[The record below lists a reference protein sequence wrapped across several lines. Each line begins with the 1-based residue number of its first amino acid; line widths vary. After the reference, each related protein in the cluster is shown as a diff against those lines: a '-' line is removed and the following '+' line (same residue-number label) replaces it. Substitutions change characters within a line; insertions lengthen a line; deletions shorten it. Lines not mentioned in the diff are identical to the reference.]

1 MLVRDVISNFIL
13 RLFPVEYIM
22 SYRVKP
28 ESLID
33 SLDLLNSNVDLDY
46 CHL

>member
-1 MLVRDVISNFIL
+1 
-13 RLFPVEYIM
+13 M

-33 SLDLLNSNVDLDY
+33 SLDLLNSNVDLGY
-46 CHL
+46 RRL